1 MKAWNKAILYP
12 VIKGALL
19 VLLFVFIIALSSR
32 GKISNADFETVS
44 KAVVEASTDM
54 ASMQETDA
62 QMVKRLYGLNPSDY
76 EGLML
81 YYPTTNMGAE
91 EIFLVKLKDIS
102 QSEAVEKAIEARK
115 ASQMASFDGY
125 GLTQYAMLENSKI
138 ELHGNYILYIVSPND
153 QPVIKAFEDAL

>member
-12 VIKGALL
+12 AVKGLSLIL
-19 VLLFVFIIALSSR
+19 VLVFILVISSN

-44 KAVVEASTDM
+44 KAVIEASQDM
-54 ASMQETDA
+54 DKMQATDA
-62 QMVKRLYGLNPSDY
+62 QMVKRLYGISPSDY

-91 EIFLVKLKDIS
+91 EILLVKLKDLN
-102 QSEAVEKAIEARK
+102 QTTDVEKAIEARK

-125 GLTQYAMLENSKI
+125 GMTQYAMLENSKV
-138 ELHGNYILYIVSPND
+138 EVRGNYILYIVSPND
-153 QPVIKAFEDAL
+153 QPVIKAFTDAL